1 MPIAGSRSRL
11 RRDERHRLSVH
22 RAGAGAPLILLHG
35 YPQNHMSW
43 EKVAPGFARHFD
55 VIVPDLRGYGDSD
68 APPDDTEHTVYS
80 KREMARD
87 IVGMMDALGI
97 GRAHV
102 LGHDRGARV
111 SYRLALDHPDRV
123 DRLGIVEAVPTGD
136 FWAAWTAELAF
147 KAYHWTFLAQPA
159 PLPERMILAD
169 GPGYIDWTLASW
181 AMSRDLSPFSRRRWT
196 ATGNRPATRLASPRC
211 AAITGPGPGSTACLT
226 RQTGP
231 PAAGSRRRCISSG
244 RRTAFP
250 PAAAIRSPPGGP
262 GRGRHRRRDPEDR
275 PFRHG

>member
-1 MPIAGSRSRL
+1 
-11 RRDERHRLSVH
+11 VH

-43 EKVAPGFARHFD
+43 EKVAPTFARHFD
-55 VIVPDLRGYGDSD
+55 VIVPDLRGYGESD

-159 PLPERMILAD
+159 PLPERMILRR
-169 GPGYIDWTLASW
+169 WTGLYRLDAGQLGH
-181 AMSRDLSPFSRRRWT
+181 SRDLSRFSRT
-196 ATGNRPATRLASPRC
+196 ALDSYRTQARDPARV
-211 AAITGPGPGSTACLT
+211 AAMCGDYRAGAGID
-226 RQTGP
+226 RQLDE
-231 PAAGSRRRCISSG
+231 ADREAG
-244 RRTAFP
+244 RRISAPLHFVWSENGFP
-250 PAAAIRSPPGGP
+250 ARSGDPLAAWRAWAADVSGAEIPHIGHFAMDEAPDAVLTEFLGHFMQP
-262 GRGRHRRRDPEDR
+262 
-275 PFRHG
+275 

>member
-1 MPIAGSRSRL
+1 MARIWGGDRRSRRCSGL
-11 RRDERHRLSVH
+11 RGPLTHLGLSKDGHPKHPLYIGYAVQPVRVARGGLTARRGAAASRTDKRRGGHADRGFHAGFVETNGIRLSVH

-159 PLPERMILAD
+159 PAAGTHDPCR
-169 GPGYIDWTLASW
+169 W
-181 AMSRDLSPFSRRRWT
+181 AGIYRLDARQLGHVPRSFAVLEGGAGQLQ
-196 ATGNRPATRLASPRC
+196 ATG
-211 AAITGPGPGSTACLT
+211 
-226 RQTGP
+226 Q
-231 PAAGSRRRCISSG
+231 
-244 RRTAFP
+244 
-250 PAAAIRSPPGGP
+250 
-262 GRGRHRRRDPEDR
+262 
-275 PFRHG
+275 